1 MAVSDFPPSRTD
13 RVMVLLAL
21 AWIFGS
27 RILSVVH
34 HSISC
39 NYYIRDP
46 LHFFSRTYRTCRL
59 LVFSRSR
66 NVNDG
71 LVNLEVLQ
79 VSTPEGPPVFLAVS
93 EGGVHVWHRKLSGPL
108 GPCSVVAKNIALVGP
123 SRSVRD
129 SGPVWFY
136 RKI

>member
-1 MAVSDFPPSRTD
+1 MAVSDFPPSRAD

-21 AWIFGS
+21 AWIFGF

-39 NYYIRDP
+39 NYCIRGS
-46 LHFFSRTYRTCRL
+46 LHFFSRTYRTCHL
-59 LVFSRSR
+59 LVLSGSRD
-66 NVNDG
+66 VNDG

-93 EGGVHVWHRKLSGPL
+93 EGSVHVWR
-108 GPCSVVAKNIALVGP
+108 
-123 SRSVRD
+123 SRST
-129 SGPVWFY
+129 SA
-136 RKI
+136 